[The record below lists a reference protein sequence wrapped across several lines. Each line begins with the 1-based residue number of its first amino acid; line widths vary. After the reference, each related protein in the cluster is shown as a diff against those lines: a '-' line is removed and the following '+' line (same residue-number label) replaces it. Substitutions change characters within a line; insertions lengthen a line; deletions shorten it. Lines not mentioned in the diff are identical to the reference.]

1 MDFKKIKII
10 YIFVALLLTISLPWF
25 WRFGFASIAGGI
37 DNSGKLKVI
46 FFDVGQGS
54 SVFIE
59 ALNKNQIL
67 IDGGP
72 GSQILNKLGGVMPF
86 FDRDIDAVI
95 LTHPDSDHLNGL
107 VDVLQKYEVGQV
119 IDSCVND
126 SGAAYQEWL
135 KLIAD
140 KKINRLCAKAGQKIK
155 LDSETEI
162 NILYP
167 FSSLE
172 GMSFKNTND
181 VSIVAKLNYGQNHI
195 LLTGDAE
202 EKTEYQ
208 LINFG
213 VIPQAQILQVGH
225 HGSKSSSSENFVK
238 AVNPETAVIQVGKNN
253 RYGHPHQE
261 VLGRLNSFCHS
272 DPPQAGKNLNDEI
285 LRFAQDDD
293 EGCIGERGAEIFRTD
308 LDGDIEFLCD
318 VSQCLAQ

>member
-1 MDFKKIKII
+1 
-10 YIFVALLLTISLPWF
+10 
-25 WRFGFASIAGGI
+25 
-37 DNSGKLKVI
+37 
-46 FFDVGQGS
+46 
-54 SVFIE
+54 
-59 ALNKNQIL
+59 
-67 IDGGP
+67 
-72 GSQILNKLGGVMPF
+72 
-86 FDRDIDAVI
+86 
-95 LTHPDSDHLNGL
+95 
-107 VDVLQKYEVGQV
+107 
-119 IDSCVND
+119 
-126 SGAAYQEWL
+126 
-135 KLIAD
+135 
-140 KKINRLCAKAGQKIK
+140 
-155 LDSETEI
+155 
-162 NILYP
+162 
-167 FSSLE
+167 
-172 GMSFKNTND
+172 MSFKNTND

-308 LDGDIEFLCD
+308 LDGDVEFLCD
-318 VSQCLAQ
+318 IEKCTAVK